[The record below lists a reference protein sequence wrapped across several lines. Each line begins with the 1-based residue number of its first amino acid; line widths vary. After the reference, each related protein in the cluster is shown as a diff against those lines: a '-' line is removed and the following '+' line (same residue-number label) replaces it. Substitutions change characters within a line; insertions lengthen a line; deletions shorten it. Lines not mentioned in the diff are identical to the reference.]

1 MNNKKII
8 IVTLF
13 DDNNIGNRLQNYALQ
28 QVFLKQGLDVTVL
41 DNGYTTRPKLKE
53 TIKYYIKGF
62 CGLFGVG
69 EYKQQFQKYISNKR
83 KRSANLKFDKN
94 NIKKI
99 IKVTNEQAFHKD
111 WSKYDLA
118 VAGSDQI
125 WHRWRDDK
133 FELPFYYLQ
142 FLPSEKRV
150 AYAAS
155 FGFEQFP
162 LKDRQQHEEGL
173 KGMAYISCREKSGCE
188 IASSIIERKV
198 QQVLDP
204 TLLLSAV
211 EWREIEKQATTYSQI
226 QSNYAFIYFLGE
238 QTDEYAS
245 YINKIMK
252 KYNIDNVINFT
263 DIKNRNIG
271 KCGPSGFLSLIDHAD
286 YVFTDS
292 FHCTVFSV
300 LFDKRFTVFRRK
312 QHGFEKMFG
321 RIEDLLSSKGK
332 LENIYEG
339 STRSASNNFNQL
351 YLDSMKYIEK
361 AVVKN
366 NEN

>member
-1 MNNKKII
+1 MKSKKIV

-28 QVFLKQGLDVTVL
+28 QVLLKEGLDVTVL
-41 DNGYTTRPKLKE
+41 DNGYTTSPKLKE
-53 TIKYYIKGF
+53 TIKYYVKGF
-62 CGLFGVG
+62 CGIFGF
-69 EYKQQFQKYISNKR
+69 EKFKKQYQKYISNKR
-83 KRSANLKFDKN
+83 KRNANFKFDKN
-94 NIKKI
+94 NIKEI
-99 IKVTNEQAFHKD
+99 IKITNEQAFQKD

-125 WHRWRDDK
+125 WHKWRDDK

-142 FLPSEKRV
+142 FMPSQKRV

-162 LKDRQQHEEGL
+162 LKDKQQHEEGL

-188 IASSIIERKV
+188 IVSNIIEKEV

-204 TLLLSAV
+204 TLLLSAE
-211 EWREIEKQATTYSQI
+211 EWREIEKQATEYSQT

-238 QTDEYAS
+238 QTDEYTS
-245 YINKIMK
+245 YINQIMT
-252 KYNIDNVINFT
+252 KYNISNVVDFSNM
-263 DIKNRNIG
+263 KNRNISE
-271 KCGPSGFLSLIDHAD
+271 CGPSDFLSLIDRAD
-286 YVFTDS
+286 YIFTDS
-292 FHCTVFSV
+292 FHCTVFSI
-300 LFDKRFTVFRRK
+300 LFDKRFTVFQRK
-312 QHGFEKMFG
+312 QQGFEKMFG

-332 LENIYEG
+332 LENIYGG
-339 STRSASNNFNQL
+339 STRKASNNFNQL

-361 AVVKN
+361 AVVKK
-366 NEN
+366 